1 MKPCIQC
8 GECCKAEPCP
18 LPECLSVPSKTPCVT
33 LEFKNGKYW
42 CGLVVNLAKY
52 RPDFRDWEV
61 EVMQNYL
68 KKICRFGI
76 GCDSDP
82 DWDIQKVELNV

>member
-1 MKPCIQC
+1 MNMEVNIMNPYPKPCTQC

-18 LPECLSVPSKTPCVT
+18 LCDGLSIAKKSPCIA
-33 LEFKNGKYW
+33 LEYKDGKHW

-61 EVMQNYL
+61 EFMQEYL
-68 KKICRFGI
+68 KQICQFGI
-76 GCDSDP
+76 GCDSD
-82 DWDIQKVELNV
+82 